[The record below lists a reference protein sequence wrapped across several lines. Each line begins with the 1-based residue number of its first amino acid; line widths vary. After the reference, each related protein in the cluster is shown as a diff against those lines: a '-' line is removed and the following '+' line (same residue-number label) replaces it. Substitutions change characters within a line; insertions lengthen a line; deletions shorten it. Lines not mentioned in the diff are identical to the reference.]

1 MRRWCSVTEVW
12 IDVNTCTVNP
22 SDLFNLNLMFAPE
35 EKSSGF
41 MNVGAGHKKLTAVRT
56 NSSISIRPVPIKN
69 NTPVFGL
76 HRLLGEVSVSLA
88 AKRFTFTSSSL
99 TVFAV
104 RC

>member
-41 MNVGAGHKKLTAVRT
+41 MDVGAGHKNHSER
-56 NSSISIRPVPIKN
+56 N
-69 NTPVFGL
+69 
-76 HRLLGEVSVSLA
+76 
-88 AKRFTFTSSSL
+88 
-99 TVFAV
+99 
-104 RC
+104 